1 MTETDEVSQLA
12 SVSPPE
18 VVKDSSLIAAF
29 PIVDLLMA
37 KKKPRPAGEPT
48 GQRPSVV
55 VAVLAKPII
64 VPPPEIRTDS

>member
-37 KKKPRPAGEPT
+37 KKMSPRPAGEPT
-48 GQRPSVV
+48 GQRGQRPSVV
-55 VAVLAKPII
+55 VAVLGQA
-64 VPPPEIRTDS
+64 DH